1 MYTNASVLAVALINT
16 VADNRSSYTNC
27 EYSRAMLLARKIQIM
42 IGRPAS
48 THTLMKIDDNNL
60 LSNCPNNRSNIAA
73 AENIFGPDL
82 RSLEGKTIYQAAT
95 WVEAYT
101 VNIPEEIMSQ
111 YRDIIL
117 AGHIMFVN
125 KIPFFM
131 LRISRY
137 IKFGTAKMI

>member
-1 MYTNASVLAVALINT
+1 
-16 VADNRSSYTNC
+16 
-27 EYSRAMLLARKIQIM
+27 
-42 IGRPAS
+42 
-48 THTLMKIDDNNL
+48 MKIDDNNL

-117 AGHIMFVN
+117 AGDIMFVN

-137 IKFGTAKMI
+137 IKFETAKMIKNQQGSNTILTAIVKQVMSI